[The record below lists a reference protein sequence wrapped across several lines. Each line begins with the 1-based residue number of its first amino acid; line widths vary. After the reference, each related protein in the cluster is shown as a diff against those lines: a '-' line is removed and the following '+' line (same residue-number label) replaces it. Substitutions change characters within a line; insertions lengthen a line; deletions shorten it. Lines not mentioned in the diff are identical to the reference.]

1 MICCFTAAT
10 HPSHQT
16 PFSQMYNKAEIEA
29 DLVPQGTLAE
39 TIRSAGAGIGAF
51 YTPTSVGTELAQ
63 DKEHRELNGRMHVLE
78 YALPA
83 DYAFIRAWNADTFG
97 NLQFRLA
104 QRNFNPI
111 MATAARI
118 TIVEVENEIVPAGDL
133 DPDQIHTPG
142 VYVNRIVRILPDGI
156 WA

>member
-1 MICCFTAAT
+1 
-10 HPSHQT
+10 
-16 PFSQMYNKAEIEA
+16 MYNGGEIEA
-29 DLVPQGTLAE
+29 ELVPQGTLAE
-39 TIRSAGAGIGAF
+39 TIRAAGAGIGAF
-51 YTPTSVGTELAQ
+51 YTATSLGTELPQ

-78 YALPA
+78 YALHA
-83 DYAFIRAWNADTFG
+83 DYAFIRAWNADTSG

-118 TIVEVENEIVPAGDL
+118 TIVEVENDIVPVGDL

-142 VYVNRIVRILPDGI
+142 VYVNRIVRIPPDGI